1 MKNEKSLN
9 NTKKD
14 YKVLFPVLV
23 ALCLIPFI
31 VLTKDYQTE
40 FTKFNWFN
48 NKEIDQIDS
57 FEYAKSRFVM
67 IMGAIAAVVIAINE
81 YSKSKKKKQLFGNC
95 DIKVMV
101 LCAVFAVMVVVS
113 SLFSKYSHLAFTGG
127 GYGQWQTMW
136 VLLSFVA
143 LFMYAYIFV
152 DSEKQISLMAK
163 CLMVSTAFVTV
174 IGILQSVGHNPLR
187 WGWVQKIITS
197 RSAVDGVTFS
207 DGVSNVILTFSNP
220 NYVGPYVALIFP
232 FVVAFAATR
241 ISENKGKRIV
251 CCVAAIVVAIGLL
264 CTLFGSSSSAGAIA
278 VAAGVVAA
286 AVMLLSGIVF
296 KEKRENKSGQAD
308 GADKGGRKKMQRYI
322 IAIAVVLVIVVVG
335 VGVSRTSFFKN
346 TVNKLLQ
353 GGNDTRNVASIVN
366 TDAGLE
372 VVMRS
377 DEEFKLIPSFI
388 EGDTL
393 AFGARDARDSEITIK
408 KGENNKYYY
417 LDDDRFRMLTIE
429 VANFQVEENQY
440 RGFRLNDAPNE
451 ISWSFMYVDNEWQ
464 YFSPFGKLLKLRE
477 IEHFGFKDYQN
488 IANRRGFIWSRSI
501 PLLKKYWFNG
511 IGPNA
516 FIIAFPNDDFVG
528 SKRVGGST
536 TLVDKPHNAFLQ
548 IYIQTGGISAL
559 AYCGLW
565 ILYMI
570 QGVKL
575 FWRRRKY
582 TDTEKIGLGLLVGIF
597 SFAVAGITN
606 DTVVGS
612 QTIYWILL
620 GAGYAVNRVIVAGRT
635 AVTESVKKEKNGK
648 DEAAQSRPKKGRKG

>member
-1 MKNEKSLN
+1 MKNQKPLYSA
-9 NTKKD
+9 KKD
-14 YKVLFPVLV
+14 YKALLPVLA

-48 NKEIDQIDS
+48 NEEIDQIDS

-67 IMGAIAAVVIAINE
+67 IMGAISAVVIAINE
-81 YSKSKKKKQLFGNC
+81 YSKSKKKKRLFENC
-95 DIKVMV
+95 DIKVML

-143 LFMYAYIFV
+143 LFIYAYMFV
-152 DSEKQISLMAK
+152 DSEKKISLMAK
-163 CLMVSTAFVTV
+163 CLMVSTALVTV
-174 IGILQSVGHNPLR
+174 IGILQTVGHNPLR

-197 RSAVDGVTFS
+197 RSTVSGITFS

-241 ISENKGKRIV
+241 VSENKGKRIA
-251 CCVAAIVVAIGLL
+251 CCVAAAAVAIGLL
-264 CTLFGSSSSAGAIA
+264 CTLFGSASSAGAIA

-286 AVMLLSGIVF
+286 AVILLSGIVF
-296 KEKRENKSGQAD
+296 KEKRENKSEQ
-308 GADKGGRKKMQRYI
+308 ADKGSGRRMQRRI
-322 IAIAVVLVIVVVG
+322 IFVAAVLVIVAAG
-335 VGVSRTSFFKN
+335 IGVSRTSFFKN
-346 TVNKLLQ
+346 TLNKLLQ

-366 TDAGLE
+366 TDTGLE

-388 EGDTL
+388 DGDTL
-393 AFGARDARDSEITIK
+393 AFEARDAKDNEIAIK

-429 VANFQVEENQY
+429 VANFQVGENQY
-440 RGFRLNDAPNE
+440 RGFRFNDAPNE
-451 ISWSFMYVDNEWQ
+451 ISWSFMYVDKEWQ

-575 FWRRRKY
+575 FWRRRRY

-620 GAGYAVNRVIVAGRT
+620 GVGYAVNRVIAAGRD
-635 AVTESVKKEKNGK
+635 AVAESVKNEKNGK
-648 DEAAQSRPKKGRKG
+648 EEAAQSRRKKGRKG

>member
-1 MKNEKSLN
+1 MKNEKPIN
-9 NTKKD
+9 NSKKD
-14 YKVLFPVLV
+14 FKVLVPVLA

-40 FTKFNWFN
+40 FTKFDWFN

-67 IMGAIAAVVIAINE
+67 IMGAIAAVVIALNE
-81 YSKSKKKKQLFGNC
+81 YSKMKKKKQLFENC
-95 DIKVMV
+95 DIKVMA
-101 LCAVFAVMVVVS
+101 LCAVFCVMVIIS

-136 VLLSFVA
+136 VLLSFVV
-143 LFMYAYIFV
+143 LFIYAYMFV
-152 DSEKQISLMAK
+152 DSEKRILLTAK
-163 CLMVSTAFVTV
+163 CLMVSTALVAV
-174 IGILQSVGHNPLR
+174 IGVLQTVGHNPLS
-187 WGWVQKIITS
+187 WGWVQKIMTS
-197 RSAVDGVTFS
+197 RSEVNGVTFS

-232 FVVAFAATR
+232 FVIAFAATR
-241 ISENKGKRIV
+241 VSENKNKRIA
-251 CCVAAIVVAIGLL
+251 CCVGAVVVAAGLL
-264 CTLFGSSSSAGAIA
+264 CTLFGSSSSAGAIS
-278 VAAGVVAA
+278 VAAGVIAG
-286 AVMLLSGIVF
+286 AVILLSGIVF
-296 KEKRENKSGQAD
+296 KDKPKGRPGQAE
-308 GADKGGRKKMQRYI
+308 GADKPDRNRAKRYI
-322 IAIAVVLVIVVVG
+322 IPVAAVLVIVAVG
-335 VGVSRTSFFKN
+335 VGVSRTSFFEN

-366 TDAGLE
+366 TDTGLDVE
-372 VVMRS
+372 MRS
-377 DEEFKLIPSFI
+377 GEEFELIPSFTDNGAI
-388 EGDTL
+388 
-393 AFGARDARDSEITIK
+393 AFGARDAKGKEIIFNKSED
-408 KGENNKYYY
+408 NKYYY
-417 LDDDRFRMLTIE
+417 MDDDRFRMLTIE
-429 VANFQVEENQY
+429 VANFQVGESQY
-440 RGFRLNDAPNE
+440 RGFRFNDAPNQ

-477 IEHFGFKDYQN
+477 VEHFGFENYQN
-488 IANRRGFIWSRSI
+488 IANRRGYIWSRTI
-501 PLLKKYWFNG
+501 PLLKTYWFSG

-548 IYIQTGGISAL
+548 VYIQTGGISAL

-565 ILYMI
+565 ILYMV

-620 GAGYAVNRVIVAGRT
+620 GAGYAVNRVIAVSRA
-635 AVTESVKKEKNGK
+635 AVTENEKKEKNGK
-648 DEAAQSRPKKGRKG
+648 EKAAQSRHKKGRKG